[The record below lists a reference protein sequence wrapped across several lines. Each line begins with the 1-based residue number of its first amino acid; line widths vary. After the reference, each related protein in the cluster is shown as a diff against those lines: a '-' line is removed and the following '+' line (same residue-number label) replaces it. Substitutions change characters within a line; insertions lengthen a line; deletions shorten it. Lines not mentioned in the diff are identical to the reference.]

1 MKRSGPRDPFE
12 FVDLLKGEELL
23 SLRRNRM
30 ITEMAGRV
38 RKDARLA
45 ESWLPGQPPPQGP
58 FAEALDRFMG
68 EFGLSA
74 WGAGVVQDRDRVI
87 MILSLAGL
95 PETAV
100 HDAVG
105 ASRRPEDLESAFLA
119 RFTGEKRA
127 WAREMLA
134 VGRESY
140 RLRDDDNIYLGRIE
154 GYLLTAF
161 LGNRQS

>member
-1 MKRSGPRDPFE
+1 
-12 FVDLLKGEELL
+12 
-23 SLRRNRM
+23 
-30 ITEMAGRV
+30 
-38 RKDARLA
+38 
-45 ESWLPGQPPPQGP
+45 
-58 FAEALDRFMG
+58 MG

-87 MILSLAGL
+87 RMILSLAGL

-119 RFTGEKRA
+119 RFAGEKQAR
-127 WAREMLA
+127 AREMLA

-154 GYLLTAF
+154 GHLLTAVDEGRRRITAA
-161 LGNRQS
+161 LPVDDPAGRSDLLRVIEQRDALPARKKAAAQAARP